1 MTTMG
6 IIFANIYDSSLGELT
21 NKRTMASL
29 PYGGRYRQIDF
40 SLSNMT
46 NSAIRHIGIITKY
59 NYQSLMNHIG
69 SGQEW
74 DLELGEGGLE
84 FLTPFAMGHNGS
96 YRGKLEALDS
106 AMNFLKISTEEY
118 VVLADSGV
126 LCAINLEK
134 IVEAHAASGA
144 DVTVVV
150 KDGICNGKKQL
161 DLAVKVDA
169 DDRVTDVAVDYCAGE
184 QYLASMGLFVIRR
197 ELLMREV
204 TEAVAHNRYHFER
217 DLVMHGFAETGM
229 KVNAYRYDGVA
240 LFNESTTEFFHNS
253 LALIRPEIRHG
264 LFARDLTI
272 YTKVRDE
279 VPACYGS
286 IPRSTTASWPTAA
299 CSRARRQFRPVPQR
313 EARRGRIRAQQRHH
327 ARCTIGE
334 GADLGASLWI
344 WTSSSV
350 RAPCCA
356 APWIIRWCSR
366 EERSYEDRNGR
377 LRGCAVCQDGRPG
390 RRDAGASQC
399 TVQAEGQRDLPVPAV
414 L

>member
-150 KDGICNGKKQL
+150 KDGICNGQKQL

-204 TEAVAHNRYHFER
+204 TEAAVSYTHLQFLKGVLMMEETKKFEKER
-217 DLVMHGFAETGM
+217 EALLSNPKNGYDRISEADLAAMESYCKEYM
-229 KVNAYRYDGVA
+229 KFISDCKMEREAVKWTIAVSYTHLARADGGDKGIVRFEQAMINGVA
-240 LFNESTTEFFHNS
+240 VETEAAQ
-253 LALIRPEIRHG
+253 LLHG
-264 LFARDLTI
+264 
-272 YTKVRDE
+272 
-279 VPACYGS
+279 
-286 IPRSTTASWPTAA
+286 
-299 CSRARRQFRPVPQR
+299 
-313 EARRGRIRAQQRHH
+313 AQQRRFPAAASAGDAENFH
-327 ARCTIGE
+327 ASCS
-334 GADLGASLWI
+334 AS
-344 WTSSSV
+344 TT
-350 RAPCCA
+350 RKA
-356 APWIIRWCSR
+356 AAFFR
-366 EERSYEDRNGR
+366 R
-377 LRGCAVCQDGRPG
+377 LPTA
-390 RRDAGASQC
+390 
-399 TVQAEGQRDLPVPAV
+399 
-414 L
+414 